1 MEIIKSITD
10 SIINTYLNNPRLLLS
25 TVIIIVL
32 SIISKIYYPKLRG
45 FMGEYWVK
53 IELSKLPK
61 NEYIVLNDIM
71 IKDEKGTHQIDH
83 LVI

>member
-32 SIISKIYYPKLRG
+32 SIISKKYYPKLRG

>member
-53 IELSKLPK
+53 IELSKLSK
-61 NEYIVLNDIM
+61 
-71 IKDEKGTHQIDH
+71 K
-83 LVI
+83 